1 MALSDIFLLEFAQR
15 ALSIGFLV
23 SFVAGILGGYVVA
36 GRHAVFSDM
45 LAHTSLAGV
54 GIGIFF
60 GFSPTNGALAVSF
73 LSAFFLWLFLRKEK
87 FAPESITM
95 VLLSGGL
102 ALALVFAHLAKDNPL
117 SLETFLFGSVLTVRP
132 EEIVQFFLV
141 SLSILAFILF
151 FGRRLRTIVLDPE
164 YAGIRFPFSKWV
176 NLIFLLSVGLF
187 VGFSLKI
194 VGGLLIGALLVIP
207 IVTAQI
213 FSRSFQQTLF
223 FGIIFNILATF
234 FGIILSFYLDVPTGA
249 SIVLVLIGQLVAVFL
264 GKNFI
269 FFFGKK
275 FL

>member
-15 ALSIGFLV
+15 ALYVGLLV

-36 GRHAVFSDM
+36 GRHSVFSDM

-54 GIGIFF
+54 GMGIFF

-102 ALALVFAHLAKDNPL
+102 AIALVFAHLAKDNPL
-117 SLETFLFGSVLTVRP
+117 SLETFLFGSILAVRP
-132 EEIVQFFLV
+132 EEVWQFLFV
-141 SLSILAFILF
+141 SLGILIFILF
-151 FGRRLRTIVLDPE
+151 FGRRLETIVLDPE
-164 YAGIRFPFSKWV
+164 YADIRFPFSKWV
-176 NLIFLLSVGLF
+176 NLAFLLSIGMF

-194 VGGLLIGALLVIP
+194 IGGLLIGALLVIP

-223 FGIIFNILATF
+223 FGIFFNMVATF
-234 FGIILSFYLDVPTGA
+234 FGIIFSFYVDVPTGA
-249 SIVLVLIGQLVAVFL
+249 SIVLVLILQLLIVFL
-264 GKNFI
+264 GKNI
-269 FFFGKK
+269 FS
-275 FL
+275 LLR

>member
-1 MALSDIFLLEFAQR
+1 MTINDIFLLEFAQR
-15 ALSIGFLV
+15 AFLLGFLI
-23 SFVAGILGGYVVA
+23 SLIAGILGGYVVA

-73 LSAFFLWLFLRKEK
+73 LSAFFLWIFLRKEK

-117 SLETFLFGSVLTVRP
+117 SLETFLFGSILTVRP
-132 EEIVQFFLV
+132 EEVMQFFIV
-141 SLSILAFILF
+141 SLGILIFILF
-151 FGRRLRTIVLDPE
+151 FGRRLQTIVLDPE
-164 YAGIRFPFSKWV
+164 YADIRFPFSKWI
-176 NLIFLLSVGLF
+176 NLIFLLSIGMF

-213 FSRSFQQTLF
+213 FSRSFQQTIF
-223 FGIIFNILATF
+223 FGIFFNIVATF
-234 FGIILSFYLDVPTGA
+234 FGIMLSFYVDIPTGA
-249 SIVLVLIGQLVAVFL
+249 SIVLVLIAQLLCIFL
-264 GKNFI
+264 VRSSI
-269 FFFGKK
+269 SFFR
-275 FL
+275 